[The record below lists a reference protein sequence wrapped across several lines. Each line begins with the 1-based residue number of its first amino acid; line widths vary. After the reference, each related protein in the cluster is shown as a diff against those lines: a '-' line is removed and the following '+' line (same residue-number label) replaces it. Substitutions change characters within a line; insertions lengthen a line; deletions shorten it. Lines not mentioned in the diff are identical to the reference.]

1 VQTLGQDIVLLA
13 IGPDGKLRVA
23 EKLRFAVA
31 GSELVRLAAEHRVDV
46 VDGRIQVLDHTP
58 TGDVLLDA
66 AFSHIQRA
74 KHPPRAK
81 SWVAQ
86 SRPHLVGAYLEQL
99 IACDVVRADRRRA
112 LGIFTTT
119 RWTVID
125 SARAADAQARL
136 DEVARS
142 SGTADAAQSALGGL
156 VHAIGLDAV
165 IYPRSEGEASKNARG
180 RLKEIARRDPVSR
193 AIHTAAV
200 QAAVDASIDAAVA
213 ASIHSAV
220 TASVH
225 AAHHASHDGG
235 AAGGGHHH

>member
-1 VQTLGQDIVLLA
+1 MRTLGEDIVLLA
-13 IGPDGKLRVA
+13 IRPDGKLSVA

-31 GSELVRLAAEHRVDV
+31 GSELVRLAAERRVDV
-46 VDGRIQVLDHTP
+46 VDGRIEVLDRTP

-66 AFSHIQRA
+66 AFLHIQRA
-74 KHPPRAK
+74 KRAPRAK

-86 SRPHLVGAYLEQL
+86 LRPHLVGAYLKQL
-99 IACDVVRADRRRA
+99 IARGVVRADRRRA

-125 SARAADAQARL
+125 SARAADARARL

-165 IYPRSEGEASKNARG
+165 IYPRSEGEASKSARR
-180 RLKEIARRDPVSR
+180 RLKEIAQRDAVSK
-193 AIHTAAV
+193 AIHTAAER
-200 QAAVDASIDAAVA
+200 AAVDASIDAAVS

-235 AAGGGHHH
+235 AGGGGHHH